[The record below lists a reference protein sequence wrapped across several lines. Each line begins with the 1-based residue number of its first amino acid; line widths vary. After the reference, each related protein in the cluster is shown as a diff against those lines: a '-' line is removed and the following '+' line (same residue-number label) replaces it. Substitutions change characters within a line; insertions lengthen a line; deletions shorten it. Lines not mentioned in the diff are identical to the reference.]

1 MWKASSDEVG
11 KKVEQ
16 VYQIYWPS
24 GEKFSEENVEFV
36 VDSTIQQIT
45 LDLVGFPAGQPGDL
59 RVVTWLFHMGDRV
72 SDIVET
78 SIRVTHAARQ
88 TSTSVSAPTQ

>member
-59 RVVTWLFHMGDRV
+59 RVVTWLFNMGDRV

-78 SIRVTHAARQ
+78 SIHVTHAARQ